1 MNRFTK
7 RFFPHLK
14 RKRNKTDIPQS
25 FTEAL
30 NNNDLT
36 DLTKEGLEITF
47 DAIINNDI
55 LKSIPVIGIIVATIR
70 TSKNIINLFFLKKL
84 VSFLKGVSDIQPEKR
99 EAMIKKIDKSNKYRQ
114 KIGDFLLFQINHCD
128 DDLKAFYL
136 SIAFRA
142 VINEELSY
150 EDFMRISNIINRLP
164 TIDFEDFIKRNE
176 FHEEDTLLIGCG
188 LLSIHNPANVI
199 EDSEYINIDIGN
211 GLDVRTTVIGET
223 IKHIYESIDDNL
235 KRLYSFDET

>member
-1 MNRFTK
+1 MNLFTT
-7 RFFPHLK
+7 RLFPHLR
-14 RKRNKTDIPQS
+14 RKMNKTSISQS

-36 DLTKEGLEITF
+36 DLAKEGLEISF
-47 DAIINNDI
+47 DVCINNEI
-55 LKSIPVIGIIVATIR
+55 LKAVPIVGIIAAIVK
-70 TSKNIINLFFLKKL
+70 TSKNIMDVFFLRKL

-211 GLDVRTTVIGET
+211 GLDVRTTVIGDT
-223 IKHIYESIDDNL
+223 IKHIYKSIDDDL
-235 KRLYSFDET
+235 KKFYSYDEA